1 MQLTQSE
8 LEVSHGYTGHAPRDT
23 AGQQVLASV
32 IAFVIPPPKGHHAL
46 PLQHLSWSGQWIPT
60 AAASAMLNRLAQLS
74 YQSSRPSGVQSP
86 FLMMRC
92 MNLRTARAGPFPPL
106 PKRDA
111 LTPFHTQGPLWEAH

>member
-8 LEVSHGYTGHAPRDT
+8 LTEVSHGYTGHAPRDT
-23 AGQQVLASV
+23 AGQQALASV
-32 IAFVIPPPKGHHAL
+32 IAFVILSPKGHHAL
-46 PLQHLSWSGQWIPT
+46 LLQHLSWSGQWIPT
-60 AAASAMLNRLAQLS
+60 VAASATLNRLAQLS

-86 FLMMRC
+86 FLMRC